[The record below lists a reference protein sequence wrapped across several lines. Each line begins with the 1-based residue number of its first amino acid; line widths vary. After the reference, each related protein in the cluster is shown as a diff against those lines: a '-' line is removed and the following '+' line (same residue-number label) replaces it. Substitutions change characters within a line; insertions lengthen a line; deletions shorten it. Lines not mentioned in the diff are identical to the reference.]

1 MKLII
6 FTSDPS
12 TIDIQ
17 IYGDN
22 VHNCNTRPMLN
33 ITSLNK
39 FPGRKLRLENNSRGI
54 EFDRQKKNE
63 LFKPE

>member
-1 MKLII
+1 
-6 FTSDPS
+6 
-12 TIDIQ
+12 
-17 IYGDN
+17 
-22 VHNCNTRPMLN
+22 MLN

-63 LFKPE
+63 FFKPE